1 MSVVAECIVAF
12 IFGSVVGLLVQR
24 SRFCN
29 TAALR
34 DAILFNSFRNTKAL
48 LVAMMILTIG
58 FTLFISLG
66 AGNPMRFDVG
76 LNQIIGLFLFG
87 IGMVLAGACTVSTWV
102 KSGEGN
108 VGAMW
113 ALLFTFIGMFLFS
126 LVWSANLWPPAAASM
141 TGELNLEALQLGY
154 ANAKTLQE
162 KFGIPAV
169 FFGIIQAGV
178 LYAIFRAIRRKE
190 MAQEAAQQKNAASSA
205 TGATGA
211 TSTEPAQVAAQ

>member
-1 MSVVAECIVAF
+1 MTVLGECLVAF
-12 IFGSVVGLLVQR
+12 LFGSIVGLLVQR

-34 DAILFNSFRNTKAL
+34 DAMLFKSYRNTKAL

-58 FTLFISLG
+58 FTGFISVG
-66 AGNPMRFDVG
+66 EGNPMRFDVG
-76 LNQIIGLFLFG
+76 LNQVVGLFLFG

-126 LVWSANLWPPAAASM
+126 LLWSVNYWPPAPASM
-141 TGELNLEALQLGY
+141 TGEPNLEALQLGF
-154 ANAKTLQE
+154 ANAQTLQE

-169 FFGIIQAGV
+169 VFGIGQALV
-178 LYAIFRAIRRKE
+178 LFAIYRAILRRE
-190 MAQEAAQQKNAASSA
+190 RQAVRVTEESAAQ
-205 TGATGA
+205 TGVTAPVAVSGD
-211 TSTEPAQVAAQ
+211 EVPAE

>member
-1 MSVVAECIVAF
+1 MSVVAQCLAAF

-34 DAILFNSFRNTKAL
+34 DAILFKSYRNTKAL
-48 LVAMMILTIG
+48 LVGMMIMTFG
-58 FTLFISLG
+58 FTLFMTFG
-66 AGNPMRFDVG
+66 EGHPMHFDVG
-76 LNQIIGLFLFG
+76 LNTFAGLFIFG

-126 LVWSANLWPPAAASM
+126 MVWSVNYWPP
-141 TGELNLEALQLGY
+141 
-154 ANAKTLQE
+154 
-162 KFGIPAV
+162 PP
-169 FFGIIQAGV
+169 
-178 LYAIFRAIRRKE
+178 
-190 MAQEAAQQKNAASSA
+190 ASS
-205 TGATGA
+205 TGAP
-211 TSTEPAQVAAQ
+211 SLDSSS